1 MYETQSLLYV
11 AAIALCLFSIGL
23 LGGNQRRYSRYILA
37 LLAVEA
43 VCFLLEWLMIHPHSL
58 AKSLWLGSLMVL
70 SFLPAPLLWL
80 AYRELLT
87 GERIRL
93 KSLHKAHYAVLFA
106 GFVLCLPLLASAHGG
121 VGYVNSATETSTAHR
136 LFIHG
141 TMLACIVLFTLQ
153 VPYYLLRIY
162 RRIEGHLDIQKKYHP
177 EKEQASTGV
186 IRFLIFV
193 LCSAWLL
200 GILRTVHCIVP
211 GASSLLQ
218 LLFTCVDVGVTVGVL
233 YVMVRHAST
242 SYNKPDAATEGPAQ
256 YSKSPLTKET
266 RERILQKLGRAM
278 ESEQLY
284 CDNLLSLRTL
294 SSHIKESPH
303 YVSQVLSQ
311 ELETNFYQFINRHRI
326 EHAKR
331 ELLDNPQRNVLE
343 IALDAGF
350 NSKSTFNTAFR
361 KITQTTPSQFRT
373 QTT

>member
-1 MYETQSLLYV
+1 
-11 AAIALCLFSIGL
+11 
-23 LGGNQRRYSRYILA
+23 
-37 LLAVEA
+37 
-43 VCFLLEWLMIHPHSL
+43 
-58 AKSLWLGSLMVL
+58 MVL

-80 AYRELLT
+80 AYHELFT
-87 GERIRL
+87 GERIPL
-93 KSLHKAHYAVLFA
+93 KSLQKGHYAVLVA
-106 GFVLCLPLLASAHGG
+106 GFVLCLPLLATAHWG
-121 VGYVNSATETSTAHR
+121 VGYANPAIETSTAQR

-162 RRIEGHLDIQKKYHP
+162 RRFVSHLDVQQKFHP
-177 EKEQASTGV
+177 EKGNASLGT
-186 IRFLIFV
+186 IRFFILI

-218 LLFTCVDVGVTVGVL
+218 LFFTCIDVGITIGVL
-233 YVMVRHAST
+233 YVMVRHTST
-242 SYNKPDAATEGPAQ
+242 SYNNPDPATVEPAQ
-256 YSKSPLTKET
+256 YAKSPLTKET
-266 RERILQKLGRAM
+266 RERILQKLSHAM
-278 ESEQLY
+278 EGEQLY
-284 CDNLLSLRTL
+284 CNNLLSLRTL
-294 SSHIKESPH
+294 SSHIKESSH

-311 ELETNFYQFINRHRI
+311 ELDTNFYQFINRHRI

-331 ELLDNPQRNVLE
+331 ALLDNPQRNVLE
-343 IALDAGF
+343 IALAAGF